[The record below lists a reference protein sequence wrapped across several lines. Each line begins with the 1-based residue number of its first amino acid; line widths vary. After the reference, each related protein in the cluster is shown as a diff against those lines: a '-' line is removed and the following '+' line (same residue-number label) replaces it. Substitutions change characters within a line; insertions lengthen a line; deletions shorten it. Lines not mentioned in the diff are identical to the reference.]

1 MSKELKEYLNKDYQM
16 EIIKDQDEGGYVVYY
31 PDLPG
36 YITCAETIEEALK
49 NAVDAKKAWLE
60 AAIEDGIKIKRW
72 AIIKP
77 IFDITGVSPALI
89 YGPRSYDQPIYE
101 LIVASLKHYSTFL

>member
-1 MSKELKEYLNKDYQM
+1 MNKELKEYLSTDYQM
-16 EIIKDQDEGGYVVYY
+16 EIIKDQDGGGYVVYY

-36 YITCAETIEEALK
+36 CITCAETIEEALK

-77 IFDITGVSPALI
+77 IFDIKGVSPALI
-89 YGPRSYDQPIYE
+89 CGPRSYDQPIYE
-101 LIVASLKHYSTFL
+101 LIVASLRHYSTFL